1 MLDRDEVIKNIV
13 NTKKNNNLFKLFSY
27 EIKIF
32 LKKTF

>member
-1 MLDRDEVIKNIV
+1 MLDRDEVIKNIL
-13 NTKKNNNLFKLFSY
+13 NTKKNNNLFKLFYY